1 MLELPFIMLFLVSV
15 PLQVGEVIEEE
26 IEGMIDLAVDNIEI
40 PENNPLN
47 ATKTETDELKHS
59 GKSFLMDLLS
69 LMSSTHSVA
78 EDTVEV
84 VSPYEIDDF
93 TLLLIGIGLMAVIII
108 PIIKKIGM
116 HLLYMIV
123 VAIVIVVVLVLFDI
137 NSEAMN
143 DVKFW

>member
-15 PLQVGEVIEEE
+15 PLQVGEIIEEE

-40 PENNPLN
+40 PEN
-47 ATKTETDELKHS
+47 KTETDELKHS

-123 VAIVIVVVLVLFDI
+123 IAIVIVVVLVLFDI